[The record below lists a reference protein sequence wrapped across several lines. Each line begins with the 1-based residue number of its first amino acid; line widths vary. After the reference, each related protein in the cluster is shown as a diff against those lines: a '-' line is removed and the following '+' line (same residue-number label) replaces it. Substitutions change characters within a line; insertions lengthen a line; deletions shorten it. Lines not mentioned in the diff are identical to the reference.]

1 MDEKNFPRIIADDDI
16 PAQAGDWL
24 QRRIDQDDA
33 DEADKPLL
41 AAAAQRA
48 QAAGSTPGAWVEATL
63 REQSGA
69 PAVTAMTQRALEATD
84 EYYHGKFP
92 RQKGASA
99 EDGMLER
106 LATGEQLRSELKGL
120 VAHVVNAKSSS

>member
-1 MDEKNFPRIIADDDI
+1 MDQNFPRIIGLDDI

-24 QRRIDQDDA
+24 QRRIDQNDA

-41 AAAAQRA
+41 AAAVRRA
-48 QAAGSTPGAWVEATL
+48 QASGATPGAWVEATL
-63 REQSGA
+63 RAQSGE
-69 PAVTAMTQRALEATD
+69 PAVAAMTHRALEATG

-99 EDGMLER
+99 EDGMLE
-106 LATGEQLRSELKGL
+106 LLGTGEKLRGHLKDL
-120 VAHVVNAKSSS
+120 VTYVVDTKSSS